1 MLTPG
6 SAYHGLTLSHGL
18 APMDFL
24 PRAPF
29 LTKPLRR
36 QEDWVERFRKH
47 EFPVLAS
54 SAEALERLR
63 ADEDSVD
70 AHLIGQTF
78 ENDPLLT
85 LKVLIHASNLN
96 RMRRTNDAET
106 LTSAVVLMGITPF
119 FNLLGPQPTLEEWL
133 AGDAEA
139 LEGVDAVLGRCERA
153 SRFALGF
160 AAHRMDPDAN
170 ILHQAALLHD
180 FAELLLWCHAPDL
193 AKSIRNLQHLD
204 PTLRSKAAQQQ
215 VLGADLMT
223 VQKELIRAWHLPAVF
238 AHLLD
243 ERDPH
248 DPQDRCVYL
257 ATRAARHSML
267 GWDNAGLPD
276 DVHDIGDLLNLGS
289 MPTLRLLHDLAGDPL
304 PHPLSM

>member
-193 AKSIRNLQHLD
+193 AKSIRNL
-204 PTLRSKAAQQQ
+204 AQQGGSTAG
-215 VLGADLMT
+215 LGRRLDDGPEGIDSRLAFARGVCPPVGRTRSARSSRPMRL
-223 VQKELIRAWHLPAVF
+223 LGHPRRPAQHVG
-238 AHLLD
+238 LGQ
-243 ERDPH
+243 R
-248 DPQDRCVYL
+248 
-257 ATRAARHSML
+257 RAAR
-267 GWDNAGLPD
+267 
-276 DVHDIGDLLNLGS
+276 
-289 MPTLRLLHDLAGDPL
+289 
-304 PHPLSM
+304 